1 MLIICIMNLM
11 NAAGPGNGNF
21 RDNRGRE
28 GGAETAVFQGKQGNY
43 RNHHGTSRVSM
54 NVQEKQQMHV
64 GRSVGFLLAKAYQRA
79 CVIFKEE
86 FEAYDLTPQ
95 QFGLL
100 GFLWEE
106 DGITQA
112 ELSAKSQI
120 DRTTMGGLIDR
131 LAKEG
136 LLVRRSHPEDRR
148 AYRICLTEK
157 GKSLQHELT
166 PLAVAVQQK
175 FTEKLDGQEVE
186 TLKSLL
192 EKIRS

>member
-1 MLIICIMNLM
+1 M
-11 NAAGPGNGNF
+11 
-21 RDNRGRE
+21 
-28 GGAETAVFQGKQGNY
+28 ETT
-43 RNHHGTSRVSM
+43 HILSRQVNEM
-54 NVQEKQQMHV
+54 EHMDVAKN
-64 GRSVGFLLAKAYQRA
+64 VGFLLAKAYQRA

-86 FEAYDLTPQ
+86 FEGYDLTPQ

-100 GFLWEE
+100 GFLWQE

-131 LAKEG
+131 LEKEG
-136 LLVRRSHPEDRR
+136 LVARRTHPDDRR
-148 AYRICLTEK
+148 AYRICLTER
-157 GKSLQHELT
+157 GMAMESELV
-166 PLAVAVQQK
+166 PLAVKAQET
-175 FTEKLDGQEVE
+175 FIAKLDQQEVE

>member
-1 MLIICIMNLM
+1 MSARQTTRMDI
-11 NAAGPGNGNF
+11 
-21 RDNRGRE
+21 
-28 GGAETAVFQGKQGNY
+28 GK
-43 RNHHGTSRVSM
+43 
-54 NVQEKQQMHV
+54 
-64 GRSVGFLLAKAYQRA
+64 SVGFLLAKAYQRA

-86 FEAYDLTPQ
+86 FEGYDLTPR

-100 GFLWEE
+100 GFLWQE
-106 DGITQA
+106 DGTTQA

-131 LAKEG
+131 LQKEG
-136 LLVRRSHPEDRR
+136 LVERRSHPEDRR

-157 GKSLQHELT
+157 GKALEPLLT
-166 PLAVAVQQK
+166 PLAAKAQDH
-175 FTEKLDGQEVE
+175 FIAKLDQQEVE